1 MRTSPPD
8 VGEAPASPQPD
19 GRISPDQRRDTDQS
33 NATRYLCVGAQ
44 VDSAFATR
52 VIQEVLEQR
61 YRAIAP
67 SFGLDV
73 VPVVVHA
80 LNGRSRRKRRDA
92 MLVLIALGNLI
103 VSPVLTVVTALSW
116 LWMRF
121 VYRIARQQ
129 WPSWHPRYALYI
141 ATVASVMFVPILAVT
156 AVLLSVLVRILKPYI
171 QSMPVLVT

>member
-1 MRTSPPD
+1 MRTSRPD

-44 VDSAFATR
+44 VDSAFAAR

-67 SFGLDV
+67 SFGLNV

-92 MLVLIALGNLI
+92 ILG
-103 VSPVLTVVTALSW
+103 VAEDSRA
-116 LWMRF
+116 
-121 VYRIARQQ
+121 
-129 WPSWHPRYALYI
+129 
-141 ATVASVMFVPILAVT
+141 VASVVNAVHSLID
-156 AVLLSVLVRILKPYI
+156 AVQRLL
-171 QSMPVLVT
+171 